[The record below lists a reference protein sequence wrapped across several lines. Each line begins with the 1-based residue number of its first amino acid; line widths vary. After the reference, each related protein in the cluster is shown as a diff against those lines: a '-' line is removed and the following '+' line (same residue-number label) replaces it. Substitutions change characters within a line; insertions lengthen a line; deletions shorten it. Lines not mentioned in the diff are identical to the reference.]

1 VSAPPVAIER
11 VRSLDGVLDGLAEIL
26 ADAVN
31 DGASVGFVLPFDV
44 AGAARWWRAL
54 AGDVAAGHVIVW
66 VARDRERVV
75 GTVQLR
81 LSAYPNQRHR
91 ADVAKLLVHRDAR
104 RRGIA
109 RQLMAALEEQAR
121 LDGRTLLVLDT
132 ISGSDADRLYRALG
146 WTEAGTIPRY
156 AAMPDGTLAATTY
169 FWKWIA

>member
-1 VSAPPVAIER
+1 MKDRTVTIER
-11 VRSLDGVLDGLAEIL
+11 VRALDGLVDGLADVL

-31 DGASVGFVLPFDV
+31 DGASVGFVLPFV
-44 AGAARWWRAL
+44 AADATRWWRAL
-54 AGDVAAGHVIVW
+54 ADEVAAGRVVVW
-66 VARDRERVV
+66 VARDGDRVV

-81 LSAYPNQRHR
+81 PSAYPNQRHR

-109 RQLMAALEEQAR
+109 RRLMAALEDEAR
-121 LDGRTLLVLDT
+121 RAGCTLLVLDT

-169 FWKWIA
+169 FYKWLG